1 VVFLEQ
7 LSSYEALPSTHIFHL
22 DELYKVS
29 KTPNAEIRLRFYEL
43 ALKDP
48 VAPAAKHFA
57 FKAAAWV
64 VGTDGSGVV
73 KGRMKFCRPIFKGVF
88 KVDKALAVDTFSNS
102 KEFFHPIARKQIEK
116 VCSCQRSHIILI
128 SNSNSRILG

>member
-1 VVFLEQ
+1 MVFLEQ

-88 KVDKALAVDTFSNS
+88 KVDKALAVDTFSSS
-102 KEFFHPIARKQIEK
+102 KEFFHPIAKRQIEK
-116 VCSCQRSHIILI
+116 VRSTSICCHIL
-128 SNSNSRILG
+128 